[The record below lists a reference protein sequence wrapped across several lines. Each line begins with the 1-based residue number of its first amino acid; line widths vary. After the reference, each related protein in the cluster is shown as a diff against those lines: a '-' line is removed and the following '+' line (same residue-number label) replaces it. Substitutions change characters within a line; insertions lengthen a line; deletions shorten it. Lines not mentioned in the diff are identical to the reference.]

1 MWLASEV
8 FKKKGNKQGKQNL
21 NQASL
26 ILFFTKSEIC
36 AVVMSKADQINEL
49 FQGRQNKTK
58 QKHIYLQEYVEYL

>member
-8 FKKKGNKQGKQNL
+8 FKKKGNKQGKQNV

-26 ILFFTKSEIC
+26 ILFFTKSEIR
-36 AVVMSKADQINEL
+36 AVVMSKVDQINKL
-49 FQGRQNKTK
+49 FQGRQFKTK